1 MASYQVAGA
10 EFCREP
16 SGEIIVSVPVGQT
29 EPEAVTLR
37 IPVKRWVELVATVAC
52 PQHERDHAQAVA
64 TALHVGCIEPS
75 EAVIDGS

>member
-37 IPVKRWVELVATVAC
+37 IPVERWVELVATVAC
-52 PQHERDHAQAVA
+52 PQHERAMRRQWRRRCTLVA
-64 TALHVGCIEPS
+64 LSRAKR
-75 EAVIDGS
+75 